1 MAHFVG
7 NVISEPMLAAQVLR
21 VMQFDAGVQGTRR

>member
-1 MAHFVG
+1 MVYLAP
-7 NVISEPMLAAQVLR
+7 EPMLAAQVLR